1 MFLFFFIS
9 KKLSRSAVHLSIFLW
24 FIVTEHRNKQ
34 ACSDDVNF
42 YWKVW
47 NDDVV
52 KKKKYRCDADVG
64 ENGKVNTKVNQQ
76 WFDSFVFY
84 LISIV
89 VVVFFMPLQNPLSQL
104 KDLGELQDQLEDL
117 QKRMEDEIQAGI
129 PPVGS
134 NLLS

>member
-1 MFLFFFIS
+1 M
-9 KKLSRSAVHLSIFLW
+9 
-24 FIVTEHRNKQ
+24 
-34 ACSDDVNF
+34 
-42 YWKVW
+42 
-47 NDDVV
+47 V
-52 KKKKYRCDADVG
+52 K
-64 ENGKVNTKVNQQ
+64 NGKVNTKVNQQ
-76 WFDSFVFY
+76 KWFDSFVFY

-117 QKRMEDEIQAGI
+117 QKRMEDEIQAGV